1 MDASTAGTF
10 VREDS
15 GFDSGGV
22 RCAAW
27 VYRPAG
33 VFGVPGVLGVL
44 GVTDGAAR
52 PVVVMAH
59 GFGGDRRVRLTAF
72 AERFAAAGHV
82 VVLFD
87 YRTFGD
93 SEGTPRR
100 VLRIRAQHD
109 DYRAAVAFARSLPG
123 VDPARVVLWGTSLSG
138 GHVLAVA
145 AGDPQV
151 AAVVAQVPHVSGPA
165 SALELSPLAAGLL
178 GVRAVADLVRSA
190 LRGRP
195 HYVSS
200 VGARRSGAVMTS
212 PDALPGWSR
221 MIAESPEYVPAPGVV
236 AARAALAMPF
246 YSPGRHAS
254 SVRCPVLVQI
264 AREDTVTPPAA
275 ARRLAAR
282 LPAATVRE
290 YDGGHFDPYVGER
303 FEEVVADQVAFLA
316 RHLPVA

>member
-1 MDASTAGTF
+1 MDARAAGTY
-10 VREDS
+10 VREDA
-15 GFDSGGV
+15 GFDSEGV

-27 VYRPAG
+27 VYRPVG
-33 VFGVPGVLGVL
+33 VFGVASE
-44 GVTDGAAR
+44 TSR

-72 AERFAAAGHV
+72 AERFAAAGYL

-93 SEGTPRR
+93 SQGTPRR
-100 VLRIRAQHD
+100 VLRIRRQHE

-123 VDPARVVLWGTSLSG
+123 ADASRVVLWGTSLSG

-145 AGDPQV
+145 AGDPRV

-165 SALELSPLAAGLL
+165 SALRLPPLAAGLL
-178 GVRAVADLVRSA
+178 GVRAVADLA
-190 LRGRP
+190 LAATGRRP

-200 VGARRSGAVMTS
+200 IGAHRSGAVMTS

-221 MIAESPEYVPAPGVV
+221 MIADSPEYVPVPGVV

-246 YSPGRHAS
+246 YSPGRRAA

-264 AREDTVTPPAA
+264 AREDAVTPAA
-275 ARRLAAR
+275 ASRRVAGR

-303 FEEVVADQVAFLA
+303 FEQVVADQLAFLA
-316 RHLPVA
+316 EQVPVG

>member
-10 VREDS
+10 VREDT
-15 GFDSGGV
+15 GFDSEGV

-33 VFGVPGVLGVL
+33 VFGVP
-44 GVTDGAAR
+44 DGAVR

-72 AERFAAAGHV
+72 AERFAAAGYL

-93 SEGTPRR
+93 SEGRPRR
-100 VLRIRAQHD
+100 MLRIRQQHD
-109 DYRAAVAFARSLPG
+109 DYRAAVAFARALPDA
-123 VDPARVVLWGTSLSG
+123 DPDRVVLWGTSLSG

-145 AGDPQV
+145 ANDPQV

-165 SALELSPLAAGLL
+165 SALRLPPLTALLL
-178 GVRAVADLVRSA
+178 GVRAVADLVLARA
-190 LRGRP
+190 RHRP
-195 HYVSS
+195 HYVTAIGSP
-200 VGARRSGAVMTS
+200 GSGAVMTS
-212 PDALPGWSR
+212 PDALPGWAR
-221 MIAESPEYVPAPGVV
+221 MIAESPEYVPVPGVV
-236 AARAALAMPF
+236 AARVTLAMPF
-246 YSPGRHAS
+246 YSPGRRAS

-264 AREDTVTPPAA
+264 AREDAVTPPGA
-275 ARRLAAR
+275 ARRVAR
-282 LPAATVRE
+282 RVADATVRE

-303 FEEVVADQVAFLA
+303 FEQVVTDQLAFLA
-316 RHLPVA
+316 ERVPVR

>member
-10 VREDS
+10 VREDF

-27 VYRPAG
+27 VYRPTGSADG
-33 VFGVPGVLGVL
+33 A
-44 GVTDGAAR
+44 TDGAAR

-72 AERFAAAGHV
+72 AERFAAAGYL

-93 SEGTPRR
+93 SDGRPRR
-100 VLRIRAQHD
+100 VLRIRRQHD
-109 DYRAAVAFARSLPG
+109 DYRAAVSFARSLPG
-123 VDPARVVLWGTSLSG
+123 ADPARVVLWGTSLSG

-145 AGDPQV
+145 ADDPRV

-165 SALELSPLAAGLL
+165 SALKLPVLSALVL
-178 GVRAVADLVRSA
+178 GVRAVGDLVVGGAR
-190 LRGRP
+190 RRP
-195 HYVSS
+195 HYVSAI
-200 VGARRSGAVMTS
+200 GAPGSGAVMTS

-221 MIAESPEYVPAPGVV
+221 MIAESPEYVPVPGVV
-236 AARAALAMPF
+236 AARVTLAMPF

-254 SVRCPVLVQI
+254 SVRCPALVQI
-264 AREDTVTPPAA
+264 AREDAVTPPGA
-275 ARRLAAR
+275 ARRVAGRLAS
-282 LPAATVRE
+282 ATVRE
-290 YDGGHFDPYVGER
+290 YDGGHFDPYTGER
-303 FEEVVADQVAFLA
+303 FEQVVGDQLAFLA
-316 RHLPVA
+316 ATVPVR